1 MKKIS
6 LWVVVKYEQNKYI
19 SISHKLKVEKG
30 INKEFEIL
38 LNSLSI
44 EEILSLK
51 LELMCKLLNGKFC
64 FPLYH
69 ILDSVVKESV
79 LNFAESSKKT
89 QKEICLMLGIKLD
102 TFKKMRKK
110 YNTSQYLIIKNNNE
124 ELYF

>member
-1 MKKIS
+1 MERTK
-6 LWVVVKYEQNKYI
+6 NKYF
-19 SISHKLKVEKG
+19 SISHKLRTEKG
-30 INKEFEIL
+30 IHKEFEVL

-69 ILDSVVKESV
+69 VLDFIVKESV
-79 LNFAESSKKT
+79 LNFAETYKRT

-102 TFKKMRKK
+102 TFKKMRVR
-110 YNTSQYLIIKNNNE
+110 YNTKEYLEIKNNNE
-124 ELYF
+124 EVHNRNY

>member
-1 MKKIS
+1 MNQ
-6 LWVVVKYEQNKYI
+6 EQNKYI
-19 SISHKLKVEKG
+19 SISHKLRSEKG

-69 ILDSVVKESV
+69 ILESVVKESV

-110 YNTSQYLIIKNNNE
+110 YNTSEYLTIKNKNE
-124 ELYF
+124 DIHL